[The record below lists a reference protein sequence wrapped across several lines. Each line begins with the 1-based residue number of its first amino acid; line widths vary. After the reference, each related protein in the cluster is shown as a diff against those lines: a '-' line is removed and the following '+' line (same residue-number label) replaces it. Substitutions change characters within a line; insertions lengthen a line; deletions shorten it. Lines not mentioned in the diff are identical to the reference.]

1 MTQLATAERRRSG
14 EPDIDVVREE
24 LQRLE
29 ETEEMD
35 AVEPPEDDQTEHEE
49 SDGE

>member
-1 MTQLATAERRRSG
+1 MTDLATAERRRSG
-14 EPDIDVVREE
+14 EPDIDTVREE
-24 LQRLE
+24 MQRLG

-35 AVEPPEDDQTEHEE
+35 AVEPPEPDETEHEE